1 VCGGAMS
8 FQTPW
13 LLFSLVGLAAAVGLW
28 LLAERRRQR
37 YAVRFTNMDVLATV
51 VSGRSWPR
59 LVPPS
64 LFALALAFLLVG
76 LARPHVERTFLKER
90 ATVILVVDTSRSMQ
104 AEDVDPTRL
113 GAAQEALRDFLDD
126 VPDRLNVGLVV
137 FAGEAQVA
145 TPPTKDHELVR
156 TAVDEIDS
164 FLIYGGTAI
173 GDALEMA
180 VEQGKRATDE
190 EPIPGQEIAAGDPS
204 GTATLVQATSCGEE
218 SPASILF
225 LSDGAQTRGTLEP
238 LQGADRAKEAGIP
251 VYTVALGT
259 PNGTLQFRFG
269 GGGGG
274 GGFGGG
280 APSPFGGPGG
290 RRVPVPPDPE
300 TLRAIANRTGG
311 EFFAARDAKSLRS
324 AYAKL
329 GSRLGRRPGRSEITY
344 GFLAAAAGLLLAAG
358 LLSALWSPRLP

>member
-1 VCGGAMS
+1 MIS
-8 FQTPW
+8 FQSPW
-13 LLFSLVGLAAAVGLW
+13 LLVSLLVLAAAVGLW

-37 YAVRFTNMDVLATV
+37 YAVRFTNMDVLASV
-51 VSGRSWPR
+51 VPERSRLR
-59 LVPPS
+59 LVPPV

-104 AEDVDPTRL
+104 AEDVEPTRL

-145 TPPTKDHELVR
+145 TPPTKDHDLVR

-173 GDALEMA
+173 GDALEVA

-204 GTATLVQATSCGEE
+204 GTTHLVQATACGDE

-225 LSDGAQTRGTLEP
+225 LSDGAQTRGILQPLE
-238 LQGADRAKEAGIP
+238 GAALAQEACIP
-251 VYTVALGT
+251 VFTIALGT
-259 PNGTLQFRFG
+259 PEGTIDRGSFG
-269 GGGGG
+269 N
-274 GGFGGG
+274 
-280 APSPFGGPGG
+280 PFG
-290 RRVPVPPDPE
+290 PE
-300 TLRAIANRTGG
+300 PAVA
-311 EFFAARDAKSLRS
+311 S
-324 AYAKL
+324 
-329 GSRLGRRPGRSEITY
+329 GSRCRPTRRRCARSP
-344 GFLAAAAGLLLAAG
+344 
-358 LLSALWSPRLP
+358 S